1 MSVVSN
7 ECINIVD
14 TLKDEIQILER
25 RHVRTYFQAELQ
37 DGQDKG
43 RPKCK
48 ISEEQITLML
58 NLRFSIPEIA
68 KLLNVSVSTVKRRM
82 TKYGCRQRSVYSTIT
97 DDELDNLLSTIIS
110 ENPQTGYK
118 RMIGYLKVRN
128 IIVQEKRLREAL
140 RRVDPEGVLLRSLQ
154 LKVISRRKYKVKGT
168 NSLWHIDGNH
178 KLIR

>member
-1 MSVVSN
+1 MLLVSN

-14 TLKDEIQILER
+14 KLKDEIQILER

-82 TKYGCRQRSVYSTIT
+82 ARYGCRQRSVYSTIT

-118 RMIGYLKVRN
+118 RMIGYLKVRH
-128 IIVQEKRLREAL
+128 IIVQEKCLREAM
-140 RRVDPEGVLLRSLQ
+140 RRVDPEGDLSKSLQ
-154 LKVISRRKYKVKGT
+154 LKVISRRKYKVEGT